1 MKKALF
7 AALVLCCSSVLA
19 QHPHVPSVAAQLPNT
34 IRTRYYNTDGS
45 CVQCSNG
52 FAGHTLNIAPF
63 SELLWTTPYG
73 PAERGGAGPSRV
85 ARYAR
90 ERGVRVVNVTGSS
103 TTAWI
108 EQELLNGRPLSI
120 TWDYNHVVSV
130 LDMTADRQWFLVWN
144 NQWRSGKPKWYGR
157 SEFYRRHSVDSRW
170 AVAFP
175 SYPAPTPRGVYTNWW
190 RK

>member
-1 MKKALF
+1 MRHVWIFLL
-7 AALVLCCSSVLA
+7 LVA
-19 QHPHVPSVAAQLPNT
+19 PAWGQHPRAPAGALPDSA
-34 IRTRYYNTDGS
+34 RARYYNTDGS

-52 FAGHTLNIAPF
+52 YAGYVLRIPQFA
-63 SELLWTTPYG
+63 ELLWTTPYG

-90 ERGVRVVNVTGSS
+90 ERGVQVVNVTGAQ

-130 LDMTADRQWFLVWN
+130 LDMTDDRQHFLVWN
-144 NQWRSGKPKWYGR
+144 NQWRDGKPRWYSR
-157 SEFYRRHSVDSRW
+157 SEFYRRHSIDGRW
-170 AVAFP
+170 AVAYP
-175 SYPAPTPRGVYTNWW
+175 SYPAPTPAGQYTHWW
-190 RK
+190 K